1 VSSIFTRIIN
11 GEIPGHFIWE
21 DELCISIMTIM
32 PIRDGHCMVIPK
44 QEVDHWDDVP
54 EETARHLMTVSQKV
68 AKAVKAVVP
77 CRRIGVSIVGIEVP
91 HTHIHLMPM
100 DTTADMDFK
109 NAREVSPEQ
118 LADTAA
124 KIRQVLTDQGYTQA
138 QQRSKAD

>member
-1 VSSIFTRIIN
+1 MSSIFTRIIN
-11 GEIPGHFIWE
+11 REIPGHFVWE
-21 DELCISIMTIM
+21 DDRCIAIMTIM

-54 EETARHLMTVSQKV
+54 EDTARHLMSVSQKV

-100 DTTADMDFK
+100 DTTADMDFR
-109 NAREVSPEQ
+109 NAREVPQQQ
-118 LADTAA
+118 LADIAG
-124 KIRQVLTDQGYTQA
+124 KIRQVLLDQGHREA
-138 QQRSKAD
+138 QVD

>member
-1 VSSIFTRIIN
+1 MASIFTRIIDR
-11 GEIPGHFIWE
+11 EIPGHFLWE
-21 DELCISIMTIM
+21 DALCIAIMTIQ

-54 EETARHLMTVSQKV
+54 EDTARHLMGVCQKV

-100 DTTADMDFK
+100 DTTADMDFR
-109 NAREVSPEQ
+109 NAREVSGEA
-118 LADTAA
+118 LAANAA
-124 KIRQVLTDQGYTQA
+124 KIRDVLVAQGCTEA
-138 QQRSKAD
+138 EIGLE